1 MKTRDF
7 RFNRVWVR
15 SFFAFAITVPF
26 GLSQT
31 PVGPVVPDSAQ
42 AQTLAAQGVQAAS
55 GTNPTPPASR
65 DGTRPP
71 ERVANYILGPEDTI
85 VIRAFQAEELSDK
98 PMQIDG
104 DGYINLA
111 LVGRVKAAGLS
122 VAEFEADLTQRLKD
136 YVKNPQVSVLV
147 TDYRSEPVSVVGDVA
162 SPGLVQLRGQKTL
175 VEVIALAGG
184 LKADAG
190 NSVTITRQT
199 SNGRLPISDAVNSP
213 DGKLSTARV
222 NLHDV
227 MDGRDTENNV
237 LIKPNDV
244 VMVPKARLLYV
255 IGEVQKPGA
264 YVLSER
270 DSVSVLQALALAGG
284 FTQLASPKKAKILYQ
299 HEGQPNRT
307 EVATNLRKIMDGQSP
322 DINLHAEDILVV
334 PSNLPKKAG
343 AKALDTAINMAGIA
357 VWRF

>member
-1 MKTRDF
+1 MEKGKL
-7 RFNRVWVR
+7 RFHRIWAR
-15 SFFAFAITVPF
+15 CFLTFAITAT
-26 GLSQT
+26 LSRSQT
-31 PVGPVVPDSAQ
+31 AVGPVGPDSAQ
-42 AQTLAAQGVQAAS
+42 PRNLTAGLLQASS
-55 GTNPTPPASR
+55 GSNPKALSNTGEIRS
-65 DGTRPP
+65 P
-71 ERVANYILGPEDTI
+71 EHVANYILGPEDTI

-122 VAEFEADLTQRLKD
+122 VAEFEAGLTQRLKD

-147 TDYRSEPVSVVGDVA
+147 IDYRSEPVSVVGDVA
-162 SPGLVQLRGQKTL
+162 TPGLVQLRGQKTL

-184 LKADAG
+184 LKTDAG
-190 NSVTITRQT
+190 NSVTITRQL
-199 SNGRLPISDAVNSP
+199 SNGQLPIAGAVDSP
-213 DGKLSTARV
+213 DGKLSIARV

-227 MDGRDTENNV
+227 MDGRDTNDNV

-244 VMVPKARLLYV
+244 LMVPKARLLYV

-264 YVLSER
+264 YVLSEK

-284 FTQLASPKKAKILYQ
+284 FTQEAAPKKAKILYQ
-299 HEGQPNRT
+299 HDGQPNRT
-307 EVATNLRKIMDGQSP
+307 EVATNLRKIMDGQAP
-322 DINLHAEDILVV
+322 DVNLHAEDILVV

-343 AKALDTAINMAGIA
+343 ARAVDMAINMAGIA